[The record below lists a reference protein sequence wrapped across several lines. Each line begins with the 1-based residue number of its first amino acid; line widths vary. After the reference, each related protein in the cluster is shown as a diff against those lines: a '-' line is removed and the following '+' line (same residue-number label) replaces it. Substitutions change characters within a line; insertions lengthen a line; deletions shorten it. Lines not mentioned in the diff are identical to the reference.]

1 MITHLQEESL
11 HKVLRQHFRRHVFF
25 IFFSEKTCH
34 SSVSVELMYSNDLAN
49 LMSQVKY
56 RHKEQIKSVFLD
68 NFTAHLR
75 RNLFTLSTYERL
87 QCKIKINFL
96 FPAVIGLASKQT
108 PAEIKHDMQ
117 TNHKWTNKLTIHGY
131 TNNVIKRTWEGVKKF
146 QSSSGVDLYL
156 LIHCFICRHT

>member
-1 MITHLQEESL
+1 
-11 HKVLRQHFRRHVFF
+11 
-25 IFFSEKTCH
+25 
-34 SSVSVELMYSNDLAN
+34 
-49 LMSQVKY
+49 MSQVKY

-117 TNHKWTNKLTIHGY
+117 NK
-131 TNNVIKRTWEGVKKF
+131 
-146 QSSSGVDLYL
+146 S
-156 LIHCFICRHT
+156 